1 MSYVRT
7 FNNFDKIVIFTNG
20 TIIPKPSL
28 ISASIDTR
36 VRYQIYNYGNALSRN
51 TSKVIDVL
59 SENKINYVHDR
70 VMKWQDCAKI
80 EKKKRTVEQTKF
92 VFANCCVNDNFT
104 LLHGKVYGCPFSS
117 HAEISYAFMYSF
129 IEANYA
135 WWIDILYSSL
145 GSALT

>member
-1 MSYVRT
+1 LSYVRT

-59 SENKINYVHDR
+59 SKNNINYIHDK

-80 EKKKRTVEQTKF
+80 EKKTNSRTKICFCQ
-92 VFANCCVNDNFT
+92 
-104 LLHGKVYGCPFSS
+104 LLC
-117 HAEISYAFMYSF
+117 
-129 IEANYA
+129 
-135 WWIDILYSSL
+135 
-145 GSALT
+145 